1 MGTDARLDS
10 WERRVERLINLVPYV
25 ALVVS
30 AALTW
35 GLSSVVPQAPLP
47 VTLTLSAFAG
57 AWMLW
62 FVTLH
67 PAWQTRRVLMG
78 FYFFVLIALIA
89 ALVIRAP
96 VYGFFAFSG
105 YLHGVYALHGR
116 LRALGV
122 GLTAVLCALSQVGG
136 VGTLASPAG
145 VMFFLVVMAFNLGVA
160 GIMFFFSW
168 ITVEQAARRQRM
180 IAELAEAN
188 AKLEAAMAENAGLH
202 AQLLAQARE
211 AGVLDERARMAREI
225 HDTIAQGLTGIITQ
239 LEAARQVAVERLPHG
254 SETSYE
260 SEQRQRHLD
269 AAAGLARQ
277 SLSEARR
284 SVRNLQPEPL
294 DGVPLPDALA
304 DVAHHWSDLHALTAT
319 VTTTGTPRPMHPEIE
334 GTLLRTA
341 QEALANVAKH
351 ANATRV
357 GLTLSYMEDQV
368 TLDVRD
374 DGAGFDPSAAPPADG
389 PGGFGLRAMRQRLDR
404 VAGWLEIE
412 SEPGAGAAIC
422 ATVPAIPSQVGP
434 APGSGQ
440 VGPVARSGQG
450 GAG

>member
-1 MGTDARLDS
+1 MTTNARLDS
-10 WERRVERLINLVPYV
+10 WERRGERLINLVPYV

-35 GLSSVVPQAPLP
+35 AVSSVWPQASLP
-47 VTLTLSAFAG
+47 TTLALSAFAG

-67 PAWQTRRVLMG
+67 PAWESRRVLMG
-78 FYFFVLIALIA
+78 VYFFVLLAVIAV
-89 ALVIRAP
+89 LVIRAP
-96 VYGFFAFSG
+96 LYGFFAFGG
-105 YLHGVYALHGR
+105 YLHAVYALHGR
-116 LRALGV
+116 LRAVGV
-122 GLTAVLCALSQVGG
+122 GLTSVLCALSQVGG
-136 VGTLASPAG
+136 VGTLASLSG
-145 VMFFLVVMAFNLGVA
+145 VVFFLVVMAFNIGVA
-160 GIMFFFSW
+160 GIMVFFSW
-168 ITVEQAARRQRM
+168 VTVEQAARRQRM

-239 LEAARQVAVERLPHG
+239 LEAAGQVPQ
-254 SETSYE
+254 
-260 SEQRQRHLD
+260 QRQRHLD
-269 AAAGLARQ
+269 AAASLARQ

-294 DGVPLPDALA
+294 DGVPLRDALA
-304 DVAHHWSDLHALTAT
+304 DVAHHWSDLHALPAT

-351 ANATRV
+351 ASATRV

-374 DGAGFDPSAAPPADG
+374 DGAGFDPSAAPPVEG

-404 VAGWLEIE
+404 VAGRLEIE
-412 SEPGAGAAIC
+412 SEAGAGTAIC
-422 ATVPAIPSQVGP
+422 ATVPAIP
-434 APGSGQ
+434 AKD
-440 VGPVARSGQG
+440 
-450 GAG
+450 GAE